1 MSGDKSSEKN
11 PMHERER
18 SRVGEGKVGPVS
30 KTGCAKA
37 GRSYSVKSYLPTKR
51 KGYELVTWF

>member
-1 MSGDKSSEKN
+1 
-11 PMHERER
+11 MHERER